1 MLGRMRWDDQHSS
14 PDLIDRRGAR
24 GGGGLPIGG
33 LMYLLPFLMRSPL
46 GWLVILAAVGY
57 FVCTNLRSGDGDV
70 AHNDNKPG
78 SGEAAKGGGP
88 ADREA
93 KFVGFVL
100 DDAQNTWAKLF
111 EEKNMTYPRAKL
123 VLFTDATQTGCGYGQ
138 AATGPF
144 YCPRD
149 SRVYIDLGFW
159 DELSTKLG
167 AKGEFAQAYVVAHEI
182 GHHVQ
187 NVLGKSDE
195 VHAAGNAKGST
206 SGSVR
211 LELQADCYA
220 GIWAHSTAQRDLL
233 ENGDLESA
241 LNAAQSIGDDR
252 LQKMQKGTVRPES
265 FTHGTSEQRMRWFK
279 KGYETGRMEDCD
291 TFSAANL

>member
-1 MLGRMRWDDQHSS
+1 MRWDDQHSS

-24 GGGGLPIGG
+24 GGGGFPIGG
-33 LMYLLPFLMRSPL
+33 FLSLLPILIRSPL

-57 FVCTNLRSGDGDV
+57 FVCTNLRSGDV

-78 SGEAAKGGGP
+78 TGEAAKGGGP
-88 ADREA
+88 VADREGR
-93 KFVGFVL
+93 FVGFVL
-100 DDAQNTWAKLF
+100 DDAQNTWTKIF
-111 EEKNMTYPRAKL
+111 GERGEKYPRAKL

-159 DELSTKLG
+159 DELSSKLG
-167 AKGEFAQAYVVAHEI
+167 AKGDFAKAYVVAHEI

-206 SGSVR
+206 GGSVR
-211 LELQADCYA
+211 LELQADCFA
-220 GIWAHSTAQRDLL
+220 GVWGHTAYQRQIL
-233 ENGDLESA
+233 EDGDLEEG
-241 LNAAQSIGDDR
+241 LTAAAAIGDDR
-252 LQKMQKGTVRPES
+252 IASQAGQRVNRES
-265 FTHGTSEQRMRWFK
+265 FTHGTSEQRTRWFL
-279 KGYETGRMEDCD
+279 KGFQGGEVASCD
-291 TFSAANL
+291 TFSVGFDEL